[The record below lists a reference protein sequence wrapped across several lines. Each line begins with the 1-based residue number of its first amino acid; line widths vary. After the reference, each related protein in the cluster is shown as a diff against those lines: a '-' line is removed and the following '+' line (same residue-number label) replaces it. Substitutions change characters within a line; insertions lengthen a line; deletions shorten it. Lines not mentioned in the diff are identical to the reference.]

1 MIWDD
6 NFAAIPAE
14 PRYVVEKPYGS
25 RPFTVSDK
33 GLLVTY
39 KAPKY
44 DGSMASLR
52 AEIAPRTDPD
62 NKVGIR
68 ISLGRETAFS
78 TVLTIPPDSTLQTTK
93 TVLLQWYQKKGL
105 NPPLSLE
112 LVRDELRFVRLYSL
126 TDPGTRNP
134 DTREVLMRHKIVRGT
149 PYFIEVFAQFRADEH
164 GSLEL
169 SIRGAAEPG
178 VAGLFPGPNCYGVT
192 EGILPK
198 LGIYRPGVK
207 DGTVP
212 AGQVT
217 KARFGCWRIS

>member
-44 DGSMASLR
+44 DGSTASLR
-52 AEIAPRTDPD
+52 AEVAPRTDPD

-68 ISLGRETAFS
+68 LPKGGVHTFETS
-78 TVLTIPPDSTLQTTK
+78 ILIPTDSPSQSSK
-93 TVLLQWYQKKGL
+93 TVLMQWYQKKGL

-112 LVRDELRFVRLYSL
+112 LVRNEFRLVRLYSL
-126 TDPGTRNP
+126 TDPKVNP
-134 DTREVLMRHKIVRGT
+134 GNREVIDSWTCERGR
-149 PYFIEVFAQFRADEH
+149 PYTVKLTTKFQPDDEGFVILEVN
-164 GSLEL
+164 
-169 SIRGAAEPG
+169 
-178 VAGLFPGPNCYGVT
+178 GLAFTTSGPNCYNCPDD
-192 EGILPK
+192 ILPK

-212 AGQVT
+212 VGQVT
-217 KARFGCWRIS
+217 KARFGYWRIS